1 MPNLKRYDPASRP
14 DVEWWHI
21 VVLATVVFM
30 LVIPVAIYP
39 IPAHHPFRLDAA
51 TVIK

>member
-21 VVLATVVFM
+21 VVMATVVFM

-39 IPAHHPFRLDAA
+39 IPAHHSSGLDVA
-51 TVIK
+51 TVDK

>member
-1 MPNLKRYDPASRP
+1 MPNLKRYDPAARQ

-21 VVLATVVFM
+21 VVMATVVFM

-39 IPAHHPFRLDAA
+39 IPAHSVSGVYGP
-51 TVIK
+51 TVDK